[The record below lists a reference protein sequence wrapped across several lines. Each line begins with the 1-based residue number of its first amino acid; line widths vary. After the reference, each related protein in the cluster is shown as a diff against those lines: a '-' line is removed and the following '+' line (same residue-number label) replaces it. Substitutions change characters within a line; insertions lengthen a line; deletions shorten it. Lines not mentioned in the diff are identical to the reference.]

1 MTPYLQLR
9 LWWQRASSGDRLGA
23 TLALVVVVALA
34 SWAIVPTS
42 SNHHAT
48 RVRAAADSS
57 AAANA
62 SGGVAG
68 AAAGAT
74 EAASPTAAGNTAG
87 ATTAAGATSSGSATS
102 GGTTS
107 RAVAAT
113 SGGQG
118 ASGGSGAAPGAA
130 TGKTCLA
137 TPKGAVGITDKTV
150 LLDLAVL
157 DLAGPIGNSAAN
169 QASADDLVKMAQ
181 ALIADVNARGG
192 LACRTATGK
201 FYKVNPIGPDQGRNA
216 CLQIIQD
223 KPGLAIDAGGFAFPQ
238 SAYACIP
245 QQKIP
250 LISASWILTSEA
262 TKFAPYLGSPV
273 GDLGTVMRDAALG
286 LRDLGWFDP
295 AKGFKKLGLL
305 DDECAPEVN
314 KQLDDALAKA
324 GISGAKVS
332 KYSFACPS
340 GGFAS
345 PAEMAQAVSQHRT
358 AGVTHVIPLTGGGSF
373 KAYAAAAQS
382 QGFHPQ
388 YAFTDYQ
395 GAVIT
400 AGTAAGPD
408 ANSIDGT
415 LDMSTGKFGMET
427 TPGFPIDAPTKRCQA
442 VAVKAGLPAT
452 IAFHGGGGLCS
463 LMWTA
468 EAAFDNAQELTPST
482 ILPGLFRAGPVPM
495 AWPEADATFRAPSK
509 FYGADT
515 WWPIKFHA
523 DCSCWHVMDPKRRP
537 SYAP

>member
-9 LWWQRASSGDRLGA
+9 LWWQRASSGDRLAA

-34 SWAIVPTS
+34 AWALVPTTS
-42 SNHHAT
+42 GHHST
-48 RVRAAADSS
+48 SVRTAAGS
-57 AAANA
+57 AETAGAAGPVGSAGAETA
-62 SGGVAG
+62 SPAVAGGVAG
-68 AAAGAT
+68 TTGAGSTAPQASASAAGGT
-74 EAASPTAAGNTAG
+74 TPRTGGQSASG
-87 ATTAAGATSSGSATS
+87 ATS
-102 GGTTS
+102 GGAGS
-107 RAVAAT
+107 GQSAAT
-113 SGGQG
+113 TG
-118 ASGGSGAAPGAA
+118 A
-130 TGKTCLA
+130 CLP
-137 TPKGAVGITDKTV
+137 TPKGAVGVTDKTV
-150 LLDLAVL
+150 LLDFAVL

-169 QASADDLVKMAQ
+169 QASADDLVKMGQ

-201 FYKVNPIGPDQGRNA
+201 FYRVNPIGPDQGRNA

-262 TKFAPYLGSPV
+262 MKFAPYLGSPV
-273 GDLGTVMRDAALG
+273 GDLGTVMRDTALG

-305 DDECAPEVN
+305 DDECAPEVD

-324 GISGAKVS
+324 GIAGAKVS

-345 PAEMAQAVSQHRT
+345 PADMAQAVSQHRA

-373 KAYAAAAQS
+373 KAYAAAANS
-382 QGFHPQ
+382 QGFHPH

-468 EAAFDNAQELTPST
+468 EAAFTHAQALTPNG
-482 ILPGLFRAGPVPM
+482 ILPGLFRAGPVSM
-495 AWPEADATFRAPSK
+495 AWPEADATFKAPSK

-515 WWPIKFHA
+515 WWPIQFHKECA
-523 DCSCWHVMDPKRRP
+523 CWHVLDPKRRP
-537 SYAP
+537 SYQ